1 MKKLSNHAQ
10 NIMIILR
17 AENKILA
24 LKIMIKY
31 QNKKKNEEKRQR
43 SDNKI
48 KKRDLILIKDK
59 VKYNQKEKKLNVK

>member
-1 MKKLSNHAQ
+1 MKRLSNHAQ

-31 QNKKKNEEKRQR
+31 QNKKKNEEKKQK
-43 SDNKI
+43 SDDRI
-48 KKRDLILIKDK
+48 KKKNLVLIKDK
-59 VKYNQKEKKLNVK
+59 VKDNQKRRKLNVR